1 MPVFYQKFIP
11 QLEAKCKANTDPVAQ
26 LMLGRT
32 QKREDLGFMRRFVF
46 EKREEALGDA
56 AVRHIAGSYWEGILM
71 SMNNTTTRTKKAP
84 YSAAELVLDRDARLE
99 ARRRVVG
106 LWRGKV
112 KVMIADARKLRREW
126 DKRLAKL

>member
-1 MPVFYQKFIP
+1 
-11 QLEAKCKANTDPVAQ
+11 
-26 LMLGRT
+26 MLGRT